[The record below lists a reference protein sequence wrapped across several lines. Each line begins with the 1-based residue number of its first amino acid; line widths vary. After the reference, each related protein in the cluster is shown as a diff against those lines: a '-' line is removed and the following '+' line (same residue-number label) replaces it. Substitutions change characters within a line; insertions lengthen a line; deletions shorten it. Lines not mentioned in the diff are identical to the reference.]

1 MPNGIVLWFNTE
13 KGYGFIKAKDGSE
26 IFVRENSISS
36 DGLRTLSEGQK
47 VNFEIDFDKDPR
59 GPSAV
64 KVVVQ

>member
-26 IFVRENSISS
+26 IFVRESAITSS
-36 DGLRTLSEGQK
+36 GLRTLDEGQE
-47 VNFEIDFDKDPR
+47 VVFEIETDKDPR
-59 GPSAV
+59 GPIAT